1 MDTYIILTNIVLQ
14 HIVLNDILSLG
25 YPGKGIAPYAA
36 PSQGF
41 KIVCFLL
48 LLLLFFF
55 HAFLGVKFRGCH
67 YYLSPVGMRSPLRGP
82 HKYISID
89 LTNIEIPLFHLCLQL
104 VMKVCLNVRG

>member
-48 LLLLFFF
+48 LLLLGFFPM
-55 HAFLGVKFRGCH
+55 LSWGSSSGDVITICH
-67 YYLSPVGMRSPLRGP
+67 L
-82 HKYISID
+82 
-89 LTNIEIPLFHLCLQL
+89 
-104 VMKVCLNVRG
+104 